1 MFAASFLK
9 TKKIAYKSINRKW
22 ITKLSRKL
30 TTILL
35 PYIWRIMQLLNVV
48 REAFFNIRNAAD
60 EKILNTR
67 AVNIYNAT
75 ESHI

>member
-1 MFAASFLK
+1 MFASKGFHSNSAL
-9 TKKIAYKSINRKW
+9 
-22 ITKLSRKL
+22 
-30 TTILL
+30 
-35 PYIWRIMQLLNVV
+35 WRIMQLLNVV